1 SGWHPGVGIAG
12 TFTIDSNGVSD
23 NGVDDVASYLYSTLD
38 PPSTPVAAPS
48 LGAPVTVT
56 VTPTRPG
63 LNTLFARS
71 VDRAGNLGPI
81 TAYSYAPPNVGT
93 WTHLVGVYDRPANL
107 IRLYVDGVAEGWAS
121 WTTPWN
127 ATGPLRIGRLKWAGA
142 VGSPFAGDVSDVR
155 VWQRAITGDEA
166 LAIASDG
173 VVSRLGQGGAT
184 ADSSCTATQ

>member
-1 SGWHPGVGIAG
+1 MDNAAPDKAPVVTSADGRYPSDGGTSGWHPGVGIAG

-81 TAYSYAPPNVGT
+81 TAYKCCPELT
-93 WTHLVGVYDRPANL
+93 
-107 IRLYVDGVAEGWAS
+107 
-121 WTTPWN
+121 
-127 ATGPLRIGRLKWAGA
+127 
-142 VGSPFAGDVSDVR
+142 
-155 VWQRAITGDEA
+155 
-166 LAIASDG
+166 
-173 VVSRLGQGGAT
+173 
-184 ADSSCTATQ
+184 